1 MDLAADI
8 NSTSISALRC
18 EYLKNP
24 VGIDIR
30 RPRLSW
36 EIVAAKRGT
45 MQRAY
50 QIVVKTDADGV
61 LWDSDRV
68 ESEQSVHI
76 EYNGSALQSRQRCAW
91 QVRVWDET
99 DQVTEWSA
107 TAFWEMGLLQQSDW
121 QAKWVEPDQVPTT
134 MEPDMMFF
142 QKLAP
147 VPLDFIRDYSKLN
160 PCQYLRKLFNVSGE
174 IRQARA
180 YATAH
185 GIYRLSVN
193 DSRVG
198 DQELAPGAT
207 AYDKYLEYQTYDLT
221 AQLRQGDNEI
231 GAVLADG
238 WYSGRIGLPGD
249 SCQYGDKLA
258 LLLQLEI
265 EYADGRRQTIIS
277 DDDFESSTGPLL
289 FSDLF
294 IGEKYDARLESADRE
309 WRQVNTADY
318 GYANLV
324 AQIGD
329 PVRAIQEIKSAAVI
343 TTPKGETVIDLGQV
357 IAGRF
362 RMRVQGTAGSE
373 ISLEFSEVLDED
385 GNFLVNIIGR
395 NKDQKDFYILKG
407 GESETYEPWFT
418 FHGFRYIKVAGYPG
432 EIGPDDFV
440 GVVLASDLKTTGTF
454 ECSDP
459 RLNQLQQNI
468 VWSQKAN
475 MLSIPTDCPQRERAG
490 FTGDAQIYSPTAC
503 FNMDMDAFFTRW
515 LRNVV
520 LEQLDDGQVPNNVPY
535 WKSYGETFFPIQ
547 KSHTSAAWGDACIIV
562 PWVLYNAYG
571 DVRVLDETYRTMVR
585 WVAYIEQQAASGIPE
600 NIEGEMTPERI
611 ERQKYLWNTGFHF
624 GDWLI
629 PSMTAGYAN
638 PFESA
643 KATKELVA
651 CCFYAYSTEL
661 LAQIAGVLGKGEDAA
676 RYQAL
681 NQKIRQAFTDEYL
694 RLDGSFKDHFQ
705 GIYVLALKM
714 KMVPDDA
721 RSKVVSQLASLI
733 EKNGYRLDTG
743 FVTVSYLLD
752 ALSDNGRIDLAY
764 KILFQTESPSWLYQ
778 VEKGA
783 TTMWETWDAIR
794 PDGHVNLSSFNH
806 YAFGCVG
813 DWLYKFVAG
822 LNKDQPGYKH
832 ITINPDMNGGLQS
845 AEAAYQSVYGQISS
859 SWQRGQDG
867 RTALQAEIPAN
878 TTATV
883 RLSNALL
890 ANVTEN
896 GIQVDQTQGVIKAT
910 QVADNLEL
918 ELGSGCYQFN
928 WQ

>member
-1 MDLAADI
+1 MNLAADS
-8 NSTSISALRC
+8 NRTSVSALRC
-18 EYLKNP
+18 EYLTNP
-24 VGIDIR
+24 IGIDIN

-36 EIVAAKRGT
+36 EIAAAKRGT
-45 MQRAY
+45 RQKAC
-50 QIVVKTDADGV
+50 QIVVNTETDDL
-61 LWDSDRV
+61 LWDSGRV
-68 ESEQSVHI
+68 DSDQSVHVI
-76 EYNGSALQSRQRCAW
+76 YDGPVLQSRQRYTW
-91 QVRVWDET
+91 QVRIWDET
-99 DQVTEWSA
+99 DTVTDWSSA
-107 TAFWEMGLLQQSDW
+107 AFWEMALLSHSDW
-121 QAKWVEPDQVPTT
+121 QAKWIVPEQAPTT
-134 MEPDMMFF
+134 MEPEMKFF

-147 VPLDFIRDYSKLN
+147 VPPDFVRDYSKLN
-160 PCQYLRKLFNVSGE
+160 PCQYLRKSFRIDG
-174 IRQARA
+174 IIKQARV

-185 GIYRLSVN
+185 GVYRLSVN
-193 DSRVG
+193 DSRIG

-221 AQLRQGDNEI
+221 GQLKQGENVI

-238 WYSGRIGLPGD
+238 WYTGRIGLPGD
-249 SCQYGDKLA
+249 SCQYGDQLA

-265 EYADGRRQTIIS
+265 EYLDGRRQVIVS
-277 DDDFESSTGPLL
+277 DADFESSTGPLRY
-289 FSDLF
+289 SDLF
-294 IGEKYDARLESADRE
+294 IGEKYDARLESSVRE
-309 WRQVNTADY
+309 WRRVNTADY

-329 PVRAIQEIKSAAVI
+329 PVRAIQEIKPVAVI
-343 TTPKGETVIDLGQV
+343 TTPKGETVVDLGQV

-373 ISLEFSEVLDED
+373 ISLEFSEVLDQD
-385 GNFLVNIIGR
+385 GNFLINIIGR

-407 GESETYEPWFT
+407 GDIETYEPWFT
-418 FHGFRYIKVAGYPG
+418 FHGFRYIKVVGYPG
-432 EIGPDDFV
+432 EIGPDDFA
-440 GVVLASDLKTTGTF
+440 GVVLASDLRPSGTF

-547 KSHTSAAWGDACIIV
+547 QSHTSAAWGDACIIV

-571 DVRVLDETYRTMVR
+571 DVRVLEETYRTMVR

-600 NIEGEMTPERI
+600 TFEGEMTPERI
-611 ERQKYLWNTGFHF
+611 ERQKFLWNTGFHF

-661 LAQIAGVLGKGEDAA
+661 LAQIAAVLGKREDAE

-681 NQKIRQAFTDEYL
+681 SQKIRQAFADEYL
-694 RLDGSFKDHFQ
+694 RPDGSFKNHFQ

-721 RSKVVSQLASLI
+721 RGKVVSQLASLI
-733 EKNGYRLDTG
+733 EANGYRLDTG

-752 ALSDNGRIDLAY
+752 ALSDNGRKDLAY
-764 KILFQTESPSWLYQ
+764 KILFQTECPSWLYQ

-813 DWLYKFVAG
+813 DWLYKFIAG
-822 LNKDQPGYKH
+822 LNHDQPGYRH
-832 ITINPDMNGGLQS
+832 ITIKPDMDGGLLGAKAS
-845 AEAAYQSVYGQISS
+845 YQSVYGQISS
-859 SWQRGQDG
+859 SWQRGQNG
-867 RTALQAEIPAN
+867 RTTLQAEIPGN

-883 RLSNALL
+883 RLPDALL
-890 ANVTEN
+890 AEVIESGVRIDQAKGVT
-896 GIQVDQTQGVIKAT
+896 QAT
-910 QVADNLEL
+910 QTADGLEL
-918 ELGSGCYQFN
+918 EIGSGKYSFN
-928 WQ
+928 W